1 MILIHYHNQLN
12 NFHRIIHA
20 HEQLNCVVAALLAIA
35 KHIMVVHQQIYTVAL
50 KASLFKPHG
59 ECIRCTKHSILHIF
73 ISLSLRK
80 PYRFNQCPRNY
91 FKSMLFLHFSH
102 PFNKSHVHLSL
113 YAAFIAFLSKQHAKS
128 LEASAF
134 ALHR

>member
-20 HEQLNCVVAALLAIA
+20 HEQLNCVIIALLAIA
-35 KHIMVVHQQIYTVAL
+35 KHIMVVHQQIYAVAF
-50 KASLFKPHG
+50 KASLFKPHD

-80 PYRFNQCPRNY
+80 PHRFNQCPRNY
-91 FKSMLFLHFSH
+91 FKSMLFLT
-102 PFNKSHVHLSL
+102 LSTNHM
-113 YAAFIAFLSKQHAKS
+113 YTYHYM
-128 LEASAF
+128 
-134 ALHR
+134 LHS